1 VPQLDGSAAVL
12 GVCFGPSPPPLSVVP
27 LPARFAHLHPRQ
39 TLRVPRPRPIS
50 PMAHRYSKYRR
61 PTMAMSELEVKTLDH
76 DATDVL

>member
-12 GVCFGPSPPPLSVVP
+12 GVCFGPSPPPLSALP
-27 LPARFAHLHPRQ
+27 LTARFAHLHPRK
-39 TLRVPRPRPIS
+39 TLCAPRPRPIFS
-50 PMAHRYSKYRR
+50 MAHRYSKYRR